1 LGGTVYVRIISSASY
16 LTTVSGG
23 VSANG
28 IADSFSVTT
37 RAASVPIITAQPSAQ
52 NVTAGQ
58 IASFI
63 LSATG
68 ASAYQWYEETGA
80 TDTLISGATSST
92 YARTTVLGDNGKSFY
107 CRVISSEGGYVDSNT
122 VGLTVNPA
130 NVTITSQ
137 VMRDA
142 STKQIRASVSNIPV
156 RIRRADGTIALTTTV
171 NTNSSGIWTLTNNV
185 MGVAGQTVYVEFPD
199 SGTGSYAG
207 FSYTL

>member
-1 LGGTVYVRIISSASY
+1 VRLQAGGAYNAVVTGRCSSN
-16 LTTVSGG
+16 G
-23 VSANG
+23 VS
-28 IADSFSVTT
+28 DSFTITT
-37 RAASVPIITAQPSAQ
+37 RAATVPVITAQPSAQ

-58 IASFI
+58 VASFV

-68 ASAYQWYEETGA
+68 ALSYQWYEETGT
-80 TDTLISGATSST
+80 TDTLVSGATSST
-92 YARTTVLGDNGKSFY
+92 YARTTILGDSGKSFY
-107 CRVISSEGGYVDSNT
+107 CIVTSSEGGTVQSNT

-130 NVTITSQ
+130 NVTITNQ

-171 NTNSSGIWTLTNNV
+171 NTNGSGIWTLTNNT
-185 MGVAGQTVYVEFPD
+185 MGVSGQTVYVEFPD
-199 SGTGSYAG
+199 SGSGSYSG